1 MYEYE
6 ILTIA
11 GMVRGAVPFALILTM
26 PTSSPPNF
34 ATASI
39 QNTVVIIVFITTLFV
54 NSLMPK
60 FLRNRLKKIDN
71 MVKCNINH
79 PSIYDS
85 LLIEYKKLEIE
96 HQNNEKSE
104 SNTVKSERLEKM
116 QSKAEQIQK
125 IAFSTKLKSKTYKY
139 WKRF

>member
-6 ILTIA
+6 ILTIS

-26 PTSSPPNF
+26 PTSTPLNF

-39 QNTVVIIVFITTLFV
+39 QNTVVIIVFLTTLFL

-60 FLRNRLKKIDN
+60 FLRNRLKKIDD
-71 MVKCNINH
+71 MVKSNINH

-85 LLIEYKKLEIE
+85 LLIEYQKLEI
-96 HQNNEKSE
+96 
-104 SNTVKSERLEKM
+104 
-116 QSKAEQIQK
+116 
-125 IAFSTKLKSKTYKY
+125 
-139 WKRF
+139 